1 MHSALSFILLLLV
14 AFDCTSEARA
24 IEFASSEYSI
34 VPGSEM
40 PDDPKHSYEL
50 AFKMLR
56 NVGWTTQQKVP
67 GEADQP
73 QNSEH
78 AAAVDARGPRIVWL
92 PTNWNKL
99 SDITRARMAWH
110 EYSHVREQMQLGRD
124 EMAYLLS
131 KPHWRVALEIP
142 ASAQSLVVLGR
153 YGTDQNKLHE
163 LADKAIDNYPDRID
177 LSELE
182 NAEAWYE
189 LGRSILHTEVA
200 QIPNSETP

>member
-1 MHSALSFILLLLV
+1 MRRALFFILLSLV
-14 AFDCTSEARA
+14 TVSCTSEARA
-24 IEFASSEYSI
+24 IEFATSEYSI
-34 VPGSEM
+34 VPGSAM
-40 PDDPKHSYEL
+40 PDDPQRSYKL

-56 NVGWTTQQKVP
+56 DAGWTTQQKIP
-67 GEADQP
+67 GGTDQP

-92 PTNWNKL
+92 PTNWGRL

-142 ASAQSLVVLGR
+142 ASAQSLIVLGR
-153 YGTDQNKLHE
+153 YGTGEDKLHE
-163 LADKAIDNYPDRID
+163 LADKAIDNYPERID

-189 LGRSILHTEVA
+189 LGRNILHAEVRK
-200 QIPNSETP
+200 QIK